1 MTIILLLNSD
11 QCYNLLGI
19 RKGASIPEIRD
30 AYRKLALE
38 CHPDKNMSARDGE
51 KFKLVTEAY
60 HTLRVGNLH
69 AGKNSY
75 TVSQNQSNTYHKV
88 QSWNFYQSMF
98 YDAIDYAQKIK
109 HAKTVYLYLSKS
121 EPIIIQCCK
130 LTQKHAAIP
139 LYRLMVSSYARTN
152 SLVSHVLYRGV
163 IRDVRKYLGLH
174 F

>member
-1 MTIILLLNSD
+1 MNSD

-38 CHPDKNMSARDGE
+38 CHPDKNMSARDGT
-51 KFKLVTEAY
+51 KFKLITEAY
-60 HTLRVGNLH
+60 HTLRVGNPH
-69 AGKNSY
+69 AGKNSDA
-75 TVSQNQSNTYHKV
+75 VSQNQSDTYHKV
-88 QSWNFYQSMF
+88 QSWSFYQSIV

-121 EPIIIQCCK
+121 EPIIIHCYN
-130 LTQKHAAIP
+130 LTQKHAAMP

-152 SLVSHVLYRGV
+152 SLVSHVSYRSA
-163 IRDVRKYLGLH
+163 VREMFKYLGLH
-174 F
+174 S